1 MINASILPLLTAAFA
16 AAVVS
21 FFSFA
26 SQPSLFK
33 FLSAVSLVLI
43 IVAPLLRSLQRKP
56 KAESVEPNATDLH
69 PYQGLSSAASF
80 ALTLLTLGLLTLVV
94 FTPVR
99 WPAAVAFGLAMVN
112 VSLKNPSAS
121 PLKDL
126 LTALVA
132 MFCVWPLAPELTQ
145 RVETRSQIYIS
156 QLVSDRLDN
165 REILN
170 YPSGTTIEMEK
181 GNVPITRSGGN
192 LYGLRSGALVACATA
207 MLMNR
212 GPVHTLILAVSGYFW
227 ALFSNALW
235 FFGRSVALSGAAG
248 LLDGLWSSVAA
259 VCLVTLILILSS
271 DQLLLVLG
279 LLNPLM
285 WIRRDKKN
293 NEAEN
298 SLIDAGPTPETTA
311 EKPSFMIPVAAV
323 WLISACCMGIAAFD
337 FSKIMSKTSARS
349 LVLTKWQN
357 YQTNGKSP
365 TWPERLGRWSQV
377 KESLIGSSAPVAF
390 APQTKIISDTYV
402 FNNKIVRVSWIGP
415 VWSWQDR
422 FQDYMHQGWKIGNA
436 RIISETANNKPYMV
450 VDLSQPTGERAKLVY
465 LIQTTDGKT
474 TLEPNIRSI
483 PRTAWFHFLQSLFL
497 RSSGSSPYY
506 ITELFLQSYAILKDD
521 DLQSLDEIATGVFT
535 RDLPDE
541 LK

>member
-1 MINASILPLLTAAFA
+1 MINASILPLLTAALA
-16 AAVVS
+16 AATS
-21 FFSFA
+21 CFFSFA
-26 SQPSLFK
+26 SQPLLFK
-33 FLSAVSLVLI
+33 LLTAVSLAL
-43 IVAPLLRSLQRKP
+43 IVATPLVKSLIRKP
-56 KAESVEPNATDLH
+56 KAETTEPAASESRI
-69 PYQGLSSAASF
+69 YQGLSSVAS
-80 ALTLLTLGLLTLVV
+80 LTLSLLSCALLALVLV
-94 FTPVR
+94 TPVR

-145 RVETRSQIYIS
+145 RVETRSQIYLS
-156 QLVSDRLDN
+156 QLVSDRLDS

-170 YPSGTTIEMEK
+170 FPSGTTIEMEK
-181 GNVPITRSGGN
+181 GNVPITRSGGH
-192 LYGLRSGALVACATA
+192 LSGLRSWVLAACATA

-212 GPVHTLILAVSGYFW
+212 GPVHTSLLALSGYFW

-235 FFGRSVALSGAAG
+235 FFGRSVALSGTAG
-248 LLDGLWSSVAA
+248 LLDGLWASVAA
-259 VCLVTLILILSS
+259 VCLATLILILSS

-285 WIRRDKKN
+285 WIRRDRKN
-293 NEAEN
+293 MEGEN
-298 SLIDAGPTPETTA
+298 ASPDAGPTLEAPA
-311 EKPSFMIPVAAV
+311 EKPPVSIPVAAF
-323 WLISACCMGIAAFD
+323 WLVSACCLGIAAFD
-337 FSKIMSKTSARS
+337 SFKVMGKSSARLAVS
-349 LVLTKWQN
+349 TKWQK
-357 YQTNGKSP
+357 YQVPGKASS
-365 TWPERLGRWSQV
+365 WPERIGRWSQL
-377 KESLIGSSAPVAF
+377 KEPLIGAAAPVAF
-390 APQTKIISDTYV
+390 APETKIISDTYA
-402 FNNKIVRVSWIGP
+402 FNNKIVRVSWLGP

-422 FQDYMHQGWKIGNA
+422 FQDYMHQGWKVGNA
-436 RIISETANNKPYMV
+436 RIVSETANNKPYMV

-483 PRTAWFHFLQSLFL
+483 PRTAGFHFLQSLFL
-497 RSSGSSPYY
+497 RGSGSTPDY

-535 RDLPDE
+535 RALPDE